1 MKFNSYMMKF
11 NSYIRLGLVGSF
23 LLNGLAELVA
33 ATDYQQDKISLVDDP
48 VYTVQEFYQ
57 AVKNHDCDKAQQI
70 RPGYSVESCY
80 ATNNVEVLKIELI
93 EKPNNH
99 HATVLLEVNYQKK
112 QDEKFYGYVTLS
124 KKGNAWIIENDSY
137 QSKQD
142 LVPYSELTDL
152 SPSPN
157 NSHQLPQSLASASG
171 FTDVLTEYQLIS
183 NHDFGSN
190 IILKRCWTELELQG
204 SKADKKVIRPVP
216 NPNRQPPLRTEPY
229 HYLKPVEPEWRGSIR
244 YVETDE
250 KVVALTFDLCERNLE
265 RTGYDAEIVNYLRKE
280 RIKATFY
287 AGGKWM
293 RSHPEKTMQLMADP
307 LFEIG
312 NHTWTHG
319 NMRVLKGQK
328 MREQILWTQ
337 AQYKLLRDELERK
350 NCATPSEFEK
360 IPRVPL
366 TFRFPYGT
374 CSPESLQALAEYGLP
389 AIQWNVV
396 TADPWA
402 NQTVKGIINTVNH
415 IRAGSIIIAHA
426 NGRGHNTAQALPL
439 LVNKIKEQGYRFV
452 TVTELLNLAKKV
464 VTKETCYELKPG
476 DNKRYDRIFGEG
488 TE

>member
-1 MKFNSYMMKF
+1 MAKVL
-11 NSYIRLGLVGSF
+11 LGLIGFF
-23 LLNGLAELVA
+23 L
-33 ATDYQQDKISLVDDP
+33 
-48 VYTVQEFYQ
+48 
-57 AVKNHDCDKAQQI
+57 
-70 RPGYSVESCY
+70 
-80 ATNNVEVLKIELI
+80 
-93 EKPNNH
+93 
-99 HATVLLEVNYQKK
+99 
-112 QDEKFYGYVTLS
+112 
-124 KKGNAWIIENDSY
+124 
-137 QSKQD
+137 

-157 NSHQLPQSLASASG
+157 NSHQLPQSLALSSG
-171 FTDVLTEYQLIS
+171 FTDVSTEYQSIS
-183 NHDFGSN
+183 NHDFGSDT
-190 IILKRCWTELELQG
+190 ILKSCWTKLELQG
-204 SKADKKVIRPVP
+204 SEADKKVIRPVP
-216 NPNRQPPLRTEPY
+216 NPNRQPPLRTEPDY
-229 HYLKPVEPEWRGSIR
+229 RLKPVRHEWRNSIR
-244 YVETDE
+244 YVETDK

-280 RIKATFY
+280 EIKATFY

-319 NMRVLKGQK
+319 NIKVLKGQK

-337 AQYKLLRDELERK
+337 AQYELLRDELGRR
-350 NCATPSEFEK
+350 NCATSSKEFEK

-374 CSPESLQALAEYGLP
+374 CSRESLQALADYGLP

-402 NQTVKGIINTVNH
+402 NQTVKGIVNAVVNH
-415 IRAGSIIIAHA
+415 IRPGSIIIAHA
-426 NGRGHNTAQALPL
+426 NGRGHKTAQALPL
-439 LVNKIKEQGYRFV
+439 LVNKITEQGYGFV
-452 TVTELLNLAKKV
+452 TVTDLLNRAKKV